1 MSVLFGFWLYKKRH
15 GAAWT
20 TWASSGC
27 LRLDLKDSSG
37 AHYGW
42 QLPFAVSGGSL
53 ALKPMRSGKPWVMN
67 HESLKVQICEQ
78 GCVMMCATICALFA
92 LCCPRVQFVP
102 ALLSDFLLHATLDT
116 ANLSCTVQLIS
127 GDLTSDESWLQTGS
141 WTQHAETKCAALA
154 DISQTWPS
162 SLTHNPHSEYVRTN
176 AHTVSF

>member
-1 MSVLFGFWLYKKRH
+1 
-15 GAAWT
+15 
-20 TWASSGC
+20 
-27 LRLDLKDSSG
+27 
-37 AHYGW
+37 
-42 QLPFAVSGGSL
+42 
-53 ALKPMRSGKPWVMN
+53 MRSGKPWVMN

-141 WTQHAETKCAALA
+141 
-154 DISQTWPS
+154 
-162 SLTHNPHSEYVRTN
+162 
-176 AHTVSF
+176 